1 MTVTVKAL
9 NGNILEVDEATAR
22 DLARQGHS
30 VVKPDTEEKK
40 PQATKKKSD

>member
-22 DLARQGHS
+22 DLVRQGHN
-30 VVKPDTEEKK
+30 VVKPADEKK
-40 PQATKKKSD
+40 PQAPKKKSE